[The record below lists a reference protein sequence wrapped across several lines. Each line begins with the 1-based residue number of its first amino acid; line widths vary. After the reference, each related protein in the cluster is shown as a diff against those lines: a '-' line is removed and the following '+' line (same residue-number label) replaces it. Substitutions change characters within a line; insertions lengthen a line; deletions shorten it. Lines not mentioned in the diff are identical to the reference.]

1 MASLYF
7 VTLART
13 QRVSTHT
20 SSIFSYA
27 ELSGCGRISA
37 QMTIPSITCHPTRD
51 TFVRFGI
58 VLLAFFGFGLYFFY
72 DGATGYRK
80 ANEVYFS
87 YQAFAEL
94 GKQASAGIPWSSSQA
109 SRPLIAAEQVEGE
122 WMVEGKYPLPAE
134 CAAVHFTPQEAAD
147 FQAMSRSWADC
158 WTRYTARM
166 HFPVKPAEH
175 AYDTAA
181 IREQW
186 LAGSVCMLISALIIF
201 LMLRTRSRTMALH
214 GDQVTAAGQQFSITD
229 ISRLDLRQW
238 GKGYKGVA
246 YATVKGRKIRMD
258 GMTYGGFDP
267 AREQPAEQFMQAL
280 LARYQGEILEYEQ
293 KDSQKD

>member
-1 MASLYF
+1 
-7 VTLART
+7 
-13 QRVSTHT
+13 
-20 SSIFSYA
+20 
-27 ELSGCGRISA
+27 
-37 QMTIPSITCHPTRD
+37 MTTTSITCRPTRD

-72 DGATGYRK
+72 DGAVGYRK

-87 YQAFAEL
+87 YQAFARL
-94 GKQASAGIPWSSSQA
+94 GSKASESYAWEAGKA
-109 SRPLIAAEQVEGE
+109 SKPLIAAEQVEGE
-122 WMVEGKYPLPAE
+122 WMVEGKYPLPAD
-134 CAAVHFTPQEAAD
+134 CAVVYLTPPEADD
-147 FQAMSRSWADC
+147 FQAMNRSWADC
-158 WTRYTARM
+158 WTAYTARM

-186 LAGSVCMLISALIIF
+186 LAGTVCMLISGIIIF
-201 LMLRTRSRTMALH
+201 LMLRTSKRVMTLE
-214 GDQVTAAGQQFSITD
+214 GDQITAAGQQFRTSD

-246 YATVKGRKIRMD
+246 YATVNGRRIRMD

-267 AREQPAEQFMQAL
+267 SANQPAEQFMQAL
-280 LARYQGEILEYEQ
+280 LSQYKGEILEYEQ
-293 KDSQKD
+293 KDTQKN

>member
-1 MASLYF
+1 MTTESLIC
-7 VTLART
+7 R
-13 QRVSTHT
+13 
-20 SSIFSYA
+20 
-27 ELSGCGRISA
+27 
-37 QMTIPSITCHPTRD
+37 PTRD

-72 DGATGYRK
+72 DGAVGYRK

-94 GKQASAGIPWSSSQA
+94 GKQASAGIPWSGSRA
-109 SRPLIAAEQVEGE
+109 SRPLIAAEQAEGE
-122 WMVEGKYPLPAE
+122 WMVDGKYPLPAD
-134 CAAVHFTPQEAAD
+134 CAVVYLTPPEADD
-147 FQAMSRSWADC
+147 FQAMNRSWADC
-158 WTRYTARM
+158 WTAYTARM

-186 LAGSVCMLISALIIF
+186 LAGSVCMLISAIIIF
-201 LMLRTRSRTMALH
+201 LMLRTRRRVMALE
-214 GDQVTAAGQQFSITD
+214 GDLVTAAGQQFKVCE

-246 YATVKGRKIRMD
+246 YATVNGRKIRMD
-258 GMTYGGFDP
+258 GMTYGGFEPDKG
-267 AREQPAEQFMQAL
+267 QPAEQFMQAL
-280 LARYQGEILEYEQ
+280 LTQYKGEILEYEQ
-293 KDSQKD
+293 KDSQKA

>member
-1 MASLYF
+1 MRSPIIC
-7 VTLART
+7 R
-13 QRVSTHT
+13 
-20 SSIFSYA
+20 
-27 ELSGCGRISA
+27 
-37 QMTIPSITCHPTRD
+37 PTRD

-72 DGATGYRK
+72 DGAIGYRK

-87 YQAFAEL
+87 YQAFARL
-94 GKQASAGIPWSSSQA
+94 GAEASQSTPWDTASAA
-109 SRPLIAAEQVEGE
+109 ARPLITAEQVEGE
-122 WMVEGKYPLPAE
+122 WMAEGKYPLPADS
-134 CAAVHFTPQEAAD
+134 AAMTSTPPEAAD
-147 FQAMSRSWADC
+147 YAAMRKSWADC
-158 WTRYTARM
+158 WTAYTGRM

-175 AYDTAA
+175 AFDTAA

-186 LAGSVCMLISALIIF
+186 LAGCVCMLISGVIVYFI
-201 LMLRTRSRTMALH
+201 LRTRRRVMALE
-214 GDQVTAAGQQFSITD
+214 GDLVTAAGQQFRVEE

-267 AREQPAEQFMQAL
+267 ACGQPAEAFMQAL
-280 LARYQGEILEYEQ
+280 LARYKGEILEYEQ
-293 KDSQKD
+293 NKETVG